1 MEQEDATT
9 TAGRRNRRAQ
19 DHLDTRIVLIPRA
32 YGFVAAC
39 LLLCLAV
46 TGYWALFGSVP
57 IKTSGSGMI
66 VQEGRQLLAVQSES
80 EGRVRDIVASEGDI
94 VGANDILA
102 HLRQDDLEIE
112 ISEAR
117 NAVQDLASKFEALKQ
132 RLAGEIQAREK
143 TFADLQ
149 ATYGKSIV
157 ELEQNRDALAGS
169 LTDDAISGARDLSL
183 ERESLSYRQFY
194 QSTLVQLTALRTELA
209 DARQRLADLKVDA
222 VTEIDRAEEA
232 LNASRRTL
240 ERLTETQ
247 KVRSVIRAPEAG
259 RIEEIRIVRGQTI
272 SPENVAMTMSHG
284 GAGFEVI
291 AFLQPADAKRV
302 AVGMPAHVLP
312 ATVSKAQFGTMRG
325 KVTSI
330 SPGPI
335 STAAANTL
343 LQDRQMANRL
353 SSEGLAYLTRITLD
367 VDSNAPSG
375 FRWWTGTGPPFPVE
389 AGTLASVEIVL
400 QDVPP
405 LTLVVPAAR
414 ELFRS

>member
-1 MEQEDATT
+1 MEQEDANT
-9 TAGRRNRRAQ
+9 TAGKRNRRAQ
-19 DHLDTRIVLIPRA
+19 DHLDGRIVLIPRA

-46 TGYWALFGSVP
+46 IGYWALFGSVP
-57 IKTSGSGMI
+57 IKAGGSGMI
-66 VQEGRQLLAVQSES
+66 VQKGRQLLAVQSES
-80 EGRVRDIVASEGDI
+80 EGRVRSIVATEGGI

-102 HLRQDDLEIE
+102 YLSQDDLEIE
-112 ISEAR
+112 ISVAHD
-117 NAVQDLASKFEALKQ
+117 AVQDLAGKFDALKQ
-132 RLAGEIQAREK
+132 RLAAEIQVREK

-149 ATYGKSIV
+149 ATYGESIA
-157 ELEQNRDALAGS
+157 ELERNRDALAGLLS
-169 LTDDAISGARDLSL
+169 DDTRSGAPGSSL
-183 ERESLSYRQFY
+183 AGESLSYRQFY
-194 QSTLVQLTALRTELA
+194 QSTLIQLTALRTELA
-209 DARQRLADLKVDA
+209 DARQRLADLKVEA
-222 VTEIDRAEEA
+222 AAEIDRAEQA
-232 LNASRRTL
+232 LNVSRRTL
-240 ERLTETQ
+240 ERLTATQ

-259 RIEEIRIVRGQTI
+259 RIEEIRIVTGQTI

-302 AVGMPAHVLP
+302 TVGMPAHVLP

-325 KVTSI
+325 RVTSI
-330 SPGPI
+330 SAGPI

-353 SSEGLAYLTRITLD
+353 SSEGLAYLTRIALD
-367 VDSNAPSG
+367 VDTDVPSG
-375 FRWWTGTGPPFPVE
+375 FRWWSGTGPPFPVE